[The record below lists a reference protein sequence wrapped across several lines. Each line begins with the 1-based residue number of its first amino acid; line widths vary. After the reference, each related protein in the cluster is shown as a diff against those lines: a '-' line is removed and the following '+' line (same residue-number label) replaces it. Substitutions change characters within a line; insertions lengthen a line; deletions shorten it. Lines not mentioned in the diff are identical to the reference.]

1 MNMALY
7 FRNFAGSGIKT
18 PFDQMRANAM
28 INAQHDTR
36 GMSVLVFNANYLLQE
51 ARHQDL
57 YYILSLWA
65 VEPMKRSPVKFRKYP
80 EAGEKALQK
89 RMEIFKNHFYM
100 ARHIHD
106 CFVDKAIEHMMI
118 AIDNELSLHCPDLK
132 RSQEMRY
139 A

>member
-7 FRNFAGSGIKT
+7 FRNFIGSGIKT

-28 INAQHDTR
+28 INAQHDKR
-36 GMSVLVFNANYLLQE
+36 GMSILIFNANYFLQE

-65 VEPMKRSPVKFRKYP
+65 VEPTKRSPAKFKKYP
-80 EAGEKALQK
+80 EAGRKALYK
-89 RMEIFKNHFYM
+89 RVETFRKYFYM

-118 AIDNELSLHCPDLK
+118 AINNELSILCPDFEK
-132 RSQEMRY
+132 SSEMRY